1 VNRHVWGIAERILC
15 EWLPA
20 NINIDITPHLGVID
34 DNPFFVGPSFRYY
47 ISPMNAGDRLISF
60 SFGDSIYFPVTKT
73 MLPISWK
80 AKNAKELFFDIPF
93 GKPGGAGFSSEVYIM
108 PECVSFRGL
117 YFMEEPSTNS
127 IVTGYFKDEAF
138 SQVWTHNEMM
148 GAGMWYSVSAD
159 NFLFRDEAKMGDEL
173 ILPVASGLIDWNIP
187 VKWTNF
193 SVTNYFEKVYHQKF
207 EMSATGVLRV
217 SKFGLWVQ
225 RDLSNVRDVSE
236 GVKRCCL
243 SE

>member
-1 VNRHVWGIAERILC
+1 
-15 EWLPA
+15 
-20 NINIDITPHLGVID
+20 
-34 DNPFFVGPSFRYY
+34 
-47 ISPMNAGDRLISF
+47 
-60 SFGDSIYFPVTKT
+60 

-80 AKNAKELFFDIPF
+80 AKNAEELFFDIPF

-108 PECVSFRGL
+108 PEYVSFRGL
-117 YFMEEPSTNS
+117 YFMEEPSANS
-127 IVTGYFKDEAF
+127 IVTGYFKNEAF